1 MLAKRIN
8 FGAEEPGD
16 PAAKIWG
23 RFPARKVALVPAP
36 VGLQPSKYIQGKWRD
51 GQFGATS
58 ALGLQAVHDGT
69 ELAIRLEWECEQPVA
84 TIIDNDQFADAA
96 ALLFPLSES
105 ASLIMGAG
113 GEPVSIWFWRADR
126 PKVAHNNVAVGI
138 GTSRLT
144 SSPLISTRAEHTH
157 GRWALVFRRA
167 LAADATAA
175 AEVAPFDPGKAY
187 RVALA
192 VWRGANAERAGLKA
206 FSPEWV
212 ELTLE
217 A

>member
-1 MLAKRIN
+1 M
-8 FGAEEPGD
+8 
-16 PAAKIWG
+16 
-23 RFPARKVALVPAP
+23 
-36 VGLQPSKYIQGKWRD
+36 
-51 GQFGATS
+51 
-58 ALGLQAVHDGT
+58 
-69 ELAIRLEWECEQPVA
+69 
-84 TIIDNDQFADAA
+84 
-96 ALLFPLSES
+96 
-105 ASLIMGAG
+105 
-113 GEPVSIWFWRADR
+113 
-126 PKVAHNNVAVGI
+126 AHNNVAVGI